1 MVIDIAAE
9 ALGALRDGMNY
20 SFRPDRACQDVE
32 VISDKL
38 AIPLTSTEFANFSE
52 RSVLSRRRVCID
64 KDLLEKTPSIMK
76 KEVS

>member
-1 MVIDIAAE
+1 MVIDIAAG

-38 AIPLTSTEFANFSE
+38 AIPLTSAEFANFSE
-52 RSVLSRRRVCID
+52 RSILSRSRIRID
-64 KDLLEKTPSIMK
+64 EDLLEKLIIDNEK
-76 KEVS
+76 G